1 MSNLSCSSSNLSRDS
16 VTEDLWVLEGGLRIS
31 GLYTAVFLIIF
42 VLIGVP
48 ANVFIIASVIKHKLY
63 RQPAFTP
70 LLNLSLTDLLMCVL
84 MLPLTIVSGVA
95 GDFPLGSSDYIRCQ
109 VCQSGIAI
117 LILLYVS
124 IYSVMLISVDR
135 FIFIKYPLRYEKLV
149 TVKRMFVAVFLT
161 WLVCVG
167 VSILPVFGFGRMY
180 FSPFIATCIINF
192 TESEPFLIL
201 LVILALVPISVLLL
215 TDMWI
220 LCIVQRHLRQIYVLY
235 RSCSD
240 DAQKQQLARELNRKI
255 KSAHNRKQLNS
266 VRVFGAI
273 FFANVFTWL
282 PVIGLSFASVVV
294 GIDGVPANYTACA
307 YVMLMSQFV
316 LHPIV
321 MISLVSE
328 VYRPILKMCRRKN
341 SAGLAV
347 ELGRN
352 RNEGGSAG
360 LTVELDATL
369 QDCKLRGTRL
379 SSCVCGCGV
388 IFACSA
394 AVLADT
400 GHQKK

>member
-1 MSNLSCSSSNLSRDS
+1 MFNLSCSNSNLSRDS
-16 VTEDLWVLEGGLRIS
+16 VTEDMWVLEGGSRIS

-42 VLIGVP
+42 VLVGVP

-70 LLNLSLTDLLMCVL
+70 LLNLSLTDLLMCLL

-95 GDFPLGSSDYIRCQ
+95 GEFLYGSSDYIRCQ

-117 LILLYVS
+117 LVLLYVS

-135 FIFIKYPLRYEKLV
+135 FIFIKFPLRYDKVV
-149 TVKRMFVAVFLT
+149 TVKKMLAAVFLT

-167 VSILPVFGFGRMY
+167 VSVLPAFEFGHMR
-180 FSPFIATCIINF
+180 FSPSIATCIIGF
-192 TESEPFLIL
+192 RESEAFLIL

-220 LCIVQRHLRQIYVLY
+220 LCIVQKHLRQIYVLY

-240 DAQKQQLARELNRKI
+240 DAEQKQQLARELNRKI
-255 KSAHNRKQLNS
+255 KSTRNRKQLNI

-282 PVIGLSFASVVV
+282 PIIGLAFTSVVV
-294 GIDGVPANYTACA
+294 GIDGVPTDYTACA

-321 MISLVSE
+321 IICLVSE
-328 VYRPILKMCRRKN
+328 VYQPILKLWRRKK

-347 ELGRN
+347 ELD
-352 RNEGGSAG
+352 
-360 LTVELDATL
+360 TTL
-369 QDCKLRGTRL
+369 HDCKLCGTRL
-379 SSCVCGCGV
+379 SFCACGCV
-388 IFACSA
+388 FFYACSA
-394 AVLADT
+394 AVLDT
-400 GHQKK
+400 GH